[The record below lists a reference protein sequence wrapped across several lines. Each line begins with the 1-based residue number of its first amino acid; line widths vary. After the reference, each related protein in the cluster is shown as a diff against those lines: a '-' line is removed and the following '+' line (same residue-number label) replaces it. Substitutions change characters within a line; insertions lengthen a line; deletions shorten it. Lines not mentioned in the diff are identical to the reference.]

1 MADKKMQE
9 QVQETQRGGSTG
21 TLILGALFGALA
33 GAAAALL
40 MAPRSGEETQEE
52 IRRRGEELRSVAEER
67 LNEGRDTAKHG
78 VRKARTTVADW
89 LDQGS
94 SLLGEQADHLRENEV
109 EERIPA
115 A

>member
-1 MADKKMQE
+1 MADKEMKE
-9 QVQETQRGGSTG
+9 AHRGGSAG
-21 TLILGALFGALA
+21 TMILGALFGALA

-52 IRRRGEELRSVAEER
+52 IRRRSEELRSVAEER

-89 LDQGS
+89 LEQGS
-94 SLLGEQADHLRENEV
+94 SLLGDQADHLRENEV

>member
-1 MADKKMQE
+1 MTDRNEDVMQ
-9 QVQETQRGGSTG
+9 QPARAGSGGA
-21 TLILGALFGALA
+21 LFLGALIGALA

-52 IRRRGEELRSVAEER
+52 IRRRSKELRSAAERR
-67 LNEGRDTAKHG
+67 LDEGRDTAKQG
-78 VRKARTTVADW
+78 VRQARTTVADW
-89 LDQGS
+89 LEQGS
-94 SLLGEQADHLRENEV
+94 SLLGEQADHLRENEL

>member
-1 MADKKMQE
+1 MAAK
-9 QVQETQRGGSTG
+9 ETHTHEKERHRGGSAG
-21 TLILGALFGALA
+21 SMILGALFGALA

-52 IRRRGEELRSVAEER
+52 LRRRGLELRSATEER
-67 LNEGRDTAKHG
+67 LNEGRVTAKQG

-94 SLLGEQADHLRENEV
+94 SLLGEQAEHLRENEV
-109 EERIPA
+109 EERIPTA
-115 A
+115 